1 MVEKRDEMPDFGLLI
16 FEKIA
21 VALWMLLD
29 RDNILLQDS
38 THERP
43 KLAGR
48 FDRILFVISGRYQVL
63 YGKLDLIG
71 DFHPSTF
78 L

>member
-16 FEKIA
+16 VEKIA
-21 VALWMLLD
+21 VALWILLD

-38 THERP
+38 THERR

-48 FDRILFVISGRYQVL
+48 FDRILFVDRR
-63 YGKLDLIG
+63 
-71 DFHPSTF
+71 
-78 L
+78 

>member
-1 MVEKRDEMPDFGLLI
+1 MVEKRTEMPDFGLLI
-16 FEKIA
+16 VEKIA
-21 VALWMLLD
+21 VALWILLD

-48 FDRILFVISGRYQVL
+48 FDRILFVDKR
-63 YGKLDLIG
+63 
-71 DFHPSTF
+71 
-78 L
+78 